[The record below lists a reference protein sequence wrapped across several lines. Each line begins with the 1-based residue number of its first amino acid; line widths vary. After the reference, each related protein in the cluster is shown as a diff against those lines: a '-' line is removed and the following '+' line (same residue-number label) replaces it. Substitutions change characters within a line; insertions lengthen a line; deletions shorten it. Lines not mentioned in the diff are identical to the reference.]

1 MCPSLRPL
9 QKLIYTWQFLQPHQ
23 GLLQVRGVL
32 QGPVSQG
39 PPCLARCS
47 ARGCGES
54 AQGGSHR
61 QRRDRTAW
69 KQRGWPQLWQLRVW
83 GCRGEHAL
91 LCSGFIYSWDV
102 VEFSGICTQS
112 GFFQMQKVR
121 DEDYDSCGRLIKYSY
136 ILMMWYFDKVSTL
149 YQRCDILL
157 IRKISCEKEVV
168 WPGRWN
174 NGRLPLWPGNIFIS
188 FWTNIM

>member
-1 MCPSLRPL
+1 MGTLVETLGERRQRASAFVKELRRSRNNGEVCFPHCGACGSPL
-9 QKLIYTWQFLQPHQ
+9 HGGGSQVLSQGEERRQVQ
-23 GLLQVRGVL
+23 GQEGLLQVRGVL

-39 PPCLARCS
+39 PPCLARRS

-91 LCSGFIYSWDV
+91 LCSDAES
-102 VEFSGICTQS
+102 E
-112 GFFQMQKVR
+112 
-121 DEDYDSCGRLIKYSY
+121 GRRL
-136 ILMMWYFDKVSTL
+136 
-149 YQRCDILL
+149 RLL
-157 IRKISCEKEVV
+157 
-168 WPGRWN
+168 W
-174 NGRLPLWPGNIFIS
+174 
-188 FWTNIM
+188 